1 MHVLQAYLRLWAV
14 FLQQGVWCAWIP
26 FFVRMS
32 VIFRLFVA
40 REWEGRARITQVS
53 LYITDICTTIEA
65 IAHRA
70 TR

>member
-1 MHVLQAYLRLWAV
+1 V

-40 REWEGRARITQVS
+40 RE
-53 LYITDICTTIEA
+53 
-65 IAHRA
+65 
-70 TR
+70 